1 MSIDWRTILAVAA
14 VVFAAGRMYSDH
26 LRLRKDL
33 NGIGKRQRKFEDRV
47 KSAFQVKALTQG
59 EREWLADHFREE

>member
-1 MSIDWRTILAVAA
+1 MDWRTILAVAA
-14 VVFAAGRMYSDH
+14 LVFAAGRIYADH

-33 NGIGKRQRKFEDRV
+33 NGIGKRQRRFEDRV
-47 KSAFQVKALTQG
+47 KSALQVKALTQE